1 MDNIKVIFIT
11 CHLRFVTERSIMKKL
26 AVFLMTATLILG
38 LAGCG
43 NRNEEN
49 DGSQTGDNQETS
61 IADTATESV
70 SEPESQPESD
80 QQPGDD
86 SSQMPEEGISEQ
98 MSAIRQ
104 AVVDVLGD
112 NYWPDT
118 QIPPEFLEFYGLTSE
133 MYADFWG
140 EMPMISVNVDTLIV
154 IQAKEGQID
163 AVEEVLN
170 SYRDTLVND
179 TMQYPKNVGVI
190 QASRIEVVGDYAC
203 FVQLGADTMEAM
215 DAGDEAVIS
224 HCQEL
229 NETALEAIERVIQ
242 Q

>member
-1 MDNIKVIFIT
+1 
-11 CHLRFVTERSIMKKL
+11 MKKL
-26 AVFLMTATLILG
+26 AVFLLTAMLVLN

-43 NRNEEN
+43 NKNEGS
-49 DGSQTGDNQETS
+49 DGSQTGDSQES
-61 IADTATESV
+61 SVSDSAAESV
-70 SEPESQPESD
+70 SEPESQPEPD

-86 SSQMPEEGISEQ
+86 SSQAPEDGISEQ
-98 MSAIRQ
+98 MSAVRQ

-112 NYWPDT
+112 NYWPNT
-118 QIPPEFLEFYGLTSE
+118 QIPAEYLEGYGLTSD
-133 MYADFWG
+133 MYVDFWG

-154 IQAKEGQID
+154 IQAAEGQID

-179 TMQYPKNVGVI
+179 SLQYPKNVGVI

-203 FVQLGADTMEAM
+203 FVQLGADTMELM
-215 DAGDEAVIS
+215 DAGDEAVIL

-229 NETALEAIERVIQ
+229 NEMALEAVERAIQ

>member
-1 MDNIKVIFIT
+1 
-11 CHLRFVTERSIMKKL
+11 MKKL
-26 AVFLMTATLILG
+26 AVLLLTATLALS
-38 LAGCG
+38 LASCG
-43 NRNEEN
+43 NKNEG
-49 DGSQTGDNQETS
+49 DGGSQAGNSQESS
-61 IADTATESV
+61 ISDAATNPV

-80 QQPGDD
+80 QQPEDGA
-86 SSQMPEEGISEQ
+86 SQMPEDDISEQ

-118 QIPPEFLEFYGLTSE
+118 QIPAEYLEGYGLTSE

-140 EMPMISVNVDTLIV
+140 EMPMISTNVDTLIV
-154 IQAKEGQID
+154 IQANEGQID

-179 TMQYPKNVGVI
+179 TMQYPMNVGVV

-203 FVQLGADTMEAM
+203 FVQLGADTMDLM
-215 DAGDEAVIS
+215 DSGDEAVIL

>member
-1 MDNIKVIFIT
+1 
-11 CHLRFVTERSIMKKL
+11 MKKL
-26 AVFLMTATLILG
+26 AVFLMTATLALS
-38 LAGCG
+38 LASCG
-43 NRNEEN
+43 NRDEGNG
-49 DGSQTGDNQETS
+49 GSQVEDSQGSSVSDS
-61 IADTATESV
+61 ATESV
-70 SEPESQPESD
+70 SEPESQPGMD

-86 SSQMPEEGISEQ
+86 SSQAPEDGVSEQ

-118 QIPPEFLEFYGLTSE
+118 QIPAEFLEGYGLTSE
-133 MYADFWG
+133 MYVDFWG
-140 EMPMISVNVDTLIV
+140 EMPMISTNVDTLIV
-154 IQAKEGQID
+154 IQAAEGQID

-170 SYRDTLVND
+170 SYRETLVND
-179 TMQYPKNVGVI
+179 TMQYPMNVGVI

-203 FVQLGADTMEAM
+203 FAQLGADTMDLM
-215 DAGDEAVIS
+215 DAGDEAVIR

-229 NETALEAIERVIQ
+229 NEMALEAIERVIQ

>member
-1 MDNIKVIFIT
+1 
-11 CHLRFVTERSIMKKL
+11 MKKL
-26 AVFLMTATLILG
+26 AVFLLTATLILG

-43 NRNEEN
+43 NGNGEN
-49 DGSQTGDNQETS
+49 DGSQTGGSQES
-61 IADTATESV
+61 SVADTAPESV

-80 QQPGDD
+80 RQPEAD
-86 SSQMPEEGISEQ
+86 SSQMPEDGISEQ

-118 QIPPEFLEFYGLTSE
+118 QIPAEYLEGYGLTSE

-140 EMPMISVNVDTLIV
+140 EMPMISVNVDTIIV
-154 IQAKEGQID
+154 IRANEGQID
-163 AVEEVLN
+163 AVEAVLN
-170 SYRDTLVND
+170 SYREALVND

-215 DAGDEAVIS
+215 ETGDEAVIS

>member
-1 MDNIKVIFIT
+1 
-11 CHLRFVTERSIMKKL
+11 MKKL
-26 AVFLMTATLILG
+26 AVFLMAATLILG

-43 NRNEEN
+43 NRNEGN
-49 DGSQTGDNQETS
+49 DVSQTGDTQES
-61 IADTATESV
+61 SEADTATESI

-80 QQPGDD
+80 QQPEPDQQPGDESSQMPGD
-86 SSQMPEEGISEQ
+86 GESSQMPEDGISEQ

-112 NYWPDT
+112 NYWPDS
-118 QIPPEFLEFYGLTSE
+118 QIPPEYLEFYGLTSD

-140 EMPMISVNVDTLIV
+140 EMPMISANVDTLIV
-154 IQAKEGQID
+154 IQANEGQID

-170 SYRDTLVND
+170 SYRDTQVNN
-179 TMQYPKNVGVI
+179 TMQYPKNVGIV

-215 DAGDEAVIS
+215 EAGDEAVIS
-224 HCQEL
+224 HCQQL